1 MQHSLILPL
10 VYSPHTSGRL
20 RQSTLDYWREYLS
33 SNTRPQN
40 LQASQPPVVIL
51 AVAVLDGLAVCA
63 SGVLINLDGGT
74 TEHNFTVTH
83 KDYRRQG
90 YGHSMQMAKLTAV
103 RSYGITPYVTV
114 ASDNLAS
121 IALCNKSGL
130 AVVESKTLFR
140 QGGGEAYQALIFS

>member
-1 MQHSLILPL
+1 MPHNLALPL

-20 RQSTLDYWREYLS
+20 RQSTLDYWREYLTS
-33 SNTRPQN
+33 SKPEKLTDKQ
-40 LQASQPPVVIL
+40 SQVVIL
-51 AVAVLDGLAVCA
+51 ATAVLDGLAVCA
-63 SGVLINLDGGT
+63 SGVLINLGDRT

-83 KDYRRQG
+83 EGYRRLG

-103 RSYGITPYVTV
+103 RSYGVTPYVTV

-130 AVVESKTLFR
+130 TVVESKTLFR
-140 QGGGEAYQALIFS
+140 KDGDEAYQALIFS

>member
-1 MQHSLILPL
+1 MPHNLALPL

-20 RQSTLDYWREYLS
+20 RQSTLDYWREYLT
-33 SNTRPQN
+33 SNRPQN

-63 SGVLINLDGGT
+63 SGVLINLGEKT

-83 KDYRRQG
+83 EDYRRLG
-90 YGHSMQMAKLTAV
+90 YGHSMQMAKLTAI

-130 AVVESKTLFR
+130 AVVDSKTLFR
-140 QGGGEAYQALIFS
+140 KEGDEAYQALIFS

>member
-1 MQHSLILPL
+1 MQHSLALPL

-20 RQSTLDYWREYLS
+20 RQSTLDYWREYLTS
-33 SNTRPQN
+33 SKPEKLTDKQ
-40 LQASQPPVVIL
+40 SQVVIL
-51 AVAVLDGLAVCA
+51 ATAVLDGLAVCA
-63 SGVLINLDGGT
+63 SGVLINLGEKT

-83 KDYRRQG
+83 EDYRRLG
-90 YGHSMQMAKLTAV
+90 YGHSMQIAKLTAV
-103 RSYGITPYVTV
+103 RSYGIVPHVTV

-140 QGGGEAYQALIFS
+140 KDGDEAYQALIFS